1 MKILNEDGLDSQISQ
16 IKAPTNDQLIDLI
29 SGKMSLFSI
38 INDYTLPQQYKDS
51 DIISAFQNKFPKTGY
66 L

>member
-1 MKILNEDGLDSQISQ
+1 MKILKEDGLDSHITQ